1 MSDMF
6 STFWGVEGHNLINI
20 FIEVK
25 QAHKNLLE
33 SKCMDKSIGQY
44 CNVKLCTVC
53 KLGDFINAFYLVFYF

>member
-1 MSDMF
+1 M
-6 STFWGVEGHNLINI
+6 EGHNLINI

-53 KLGDFINAFYLVFYF
+53 KLGDFINAFYLVSYF